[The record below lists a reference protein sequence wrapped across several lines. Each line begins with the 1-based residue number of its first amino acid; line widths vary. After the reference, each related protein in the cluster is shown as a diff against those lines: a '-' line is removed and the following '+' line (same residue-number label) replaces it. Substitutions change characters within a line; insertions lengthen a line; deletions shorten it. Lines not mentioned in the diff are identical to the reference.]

1 MTMLEPAVK
10 KETLLAAAWTIVLSL
25 VMEAVFLLLGK
36 WEPAV
41 LFGNLGGG
49 AAAVA
54 NILILGLTISKAL
67 EGGEQS
73 KAMMRVEM
81 SKRLRLLGIAL
92 ICALLIGVLK
102 TNVYA
107 TLIPLLFPR
116 VGMMFRGGR
125 GLKGSVETIEANSS
139 GEGSD
144 LID

>member
-1 MTMLEPAVK
+1 MAKLDPAVR
-10 KETLLAAAWTIVLSL
+10 KETLLAAAWTLVLSL
-25 VMEAVFLLLGK
+25 VMEAVFLLIHK

-49 AAAVA
+49 IAAVA
-54 NILILGLTISKAL
+54 NILILGLTISRAL
-67 EGGEQS
+67 SGGEQS
-73 KAMMRVEM
+73 KAMMRIEM

-92 ICALLIGVLK
+92 VCALLIGVLK

-116 VGMMFRGGR
+116 IGMLFRGGR
-125 GLKGSVETIEANSS
+125 GLKGSVEAVRDGND
-139 GEGSD
+139 EGGD